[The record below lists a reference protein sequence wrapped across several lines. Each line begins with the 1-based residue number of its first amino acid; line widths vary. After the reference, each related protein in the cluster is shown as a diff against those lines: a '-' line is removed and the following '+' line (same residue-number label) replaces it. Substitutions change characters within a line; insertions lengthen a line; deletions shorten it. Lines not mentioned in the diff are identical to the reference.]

1 MHAHKSPVVL
11 LRGVRKVY
19 RSGGRTVEA
28 LAGVDLT
35 VPRGSIQG
43 VIGFSGAGKS
53 TLLRCISRLEKPDA
67 GSVVVAGSNLSQLD
81 GADLREARRQIGVV
95 FQHLNLLQSKTVFAN
110 IALPLELSGRLRP
123 EIRTRVTELLDWFG
137 LQGKE
142 SQYPAQLSG
151 GQKQR
156 VAIARA
162 LAMQPAVLLTD
173 EPTSALDPETTA
185 SVLALLRRVQQD
197 FQVTVLLITHEL
209 DAVRAICDRVAVLDA
224 GKVAEEGTVEQVLL
238 QPASSA
244 AKRLIHRES
253 GSIELSAFASASSTV
268 LELQLL
274 GSVATEPV
282 LHQLG
287 QVHGV
292 EVNILRGHIGCLNA
306 TAYGFLLVQLNG
318 PPQAVT
324 AAIMTLRQRGIGVTE
339 ASSADE

>member
-1 MHAHKSPVVL
+1 MHANRGPVVL

-19 RSGGRTVEA
+19 RSGGRTIEA

-35 VPRGSIQG
+35 VPRSSIQG

-67 GSVVVAGSNLSQLD
+67 GSVVVAGSDLSQLD

-110 IALPLELSGRLRP
+110 IALPLELSGRPRT
-123 EIRTRVTELLDWFG
+123 EIKSRVTELLEWFG

-224 GKVAEEGTVEQVLL
+224 GRVAEEGTVEQVLL
-238 QPASSA
+238 QPVSSA

-253 GSIELSAFASASSTV
+253 GSIELPAFASATSTV

-292 EVNILRGHIGCLNA
+292 EVNILRGHIGRLNA

-318 PPQAVT
+318 PPLVVTQAI
-324 AAIMTLRQRGIGVTE
+324 ATLRQRGIGVTE
-339 ASSADE
+339 VSSVHE

>member
-1 MHAHKSPVVL
+1 MQANKSPVVL
-11 LRGVRKVY
+11 LRDVRKVY
-19 RSGGRTVEA
+19 RSGGRTIEA

-67 GSVVVAGSNLSQLD
+67 GSVVVAGWDLSQLY
-81 GADLREARRQIGVV
+81 GAERREARRQIGVV
-95 FQHLNLLQSKTVFAN
+95 FQHLHLLQSKNVFAN
-110 IALPLELSGRLRP
+110 IALPLELSGRPRA
-123 EIRTRVTELLDWFG
+123 EIKSRVAELLDWFG

-142 SQYPAQLSG
+142 AQYPSQLSG

-244 AKRLIHRES
+244 AKRLIHREA
-253 GSIELSAFASASSTV
+253 GSIELPVFSSTTSTV

-292 EVNILRGHIGCLNA
+292 EVNILRGHIGRLNS

-318 PPQAVT
+318 PPLAVT
-324 AAIMTLRQRGIGVTE
+324 GAIATLRQRGIGVTE
-339 ASSADE
+339 VNSVNE